1 MKRLILM
8 FVALMVT
15 FTATES
21 FAAGK
26 KENTKVTTT
35 EFLTDIDCDHCVK
48 KVMDFMPYQKGVKN
62 VKVDLPTKVINV
74 SYDNRKS
81 SNEEVVKLFKKIDV
95 VAKVVKPK
103 VK

>member
-1 MKRLILM
+1 MKKLILM

-15 FTATES
+15 FTATDS

-26 KENTKVTTT
+26 KENTKITTT

-48 KVMDFMPYQKGVKN
+48 KVMDFMPFQKGIKS
-62 VKVDLPTKVINV
+62 VKVDMPTKVINV

-81 SNEEVVKLFKKIDV
+81 SDEAVIKLFEKIDV
-95 VAKVVKPK
+95 KAKVVKPK